1 ARASGDRTMEG
12 LEMKQLF
19 EFAHLDPSC
28 DPPERYRAAFDLFC
42 EIWNRL
48 RLFRS
53 SHLADEFLVEL
64 LTHLEN
70 QLLAAGLILA
80 VKIEATAN
88 TNFVNARG
96 AIAGKNAV
104 ARKPGE
110 NDACLKWEPE

>member
-1 ARASGDRTMEG
+1 
-12 LEMKQLF
+12 MKQLF

-53 SHLADEFLVEL
+53 SHLEDQFLVEL

-70 QLLAAGLILA
+70 QLLAAGLVLA
-80 VKIEATAN
+80 IKIE
-88 TNFVNARG
+88 
-96 AIAGKNAV
+96 IV
-104 ARKPGE
+104 A
-110 NDACLKWEPE
+110 DAD